1 MDDAIRLLIVDDEEP
16 FLAAIKERLEMRGF
30 AVATAPGGAEAL
42 ALCAEDKFD
51 LALVDLKMPG
61 MDGKELLTRLKA
73 AHQFLEVIILTGHGS
88 LGSAVEC
95 AKLGAFSYL
104 PKPYELE
111 ELLLVLRDAY
121 AQRLGR
127 KFAAMEADQQRR
139 LEKLLDA
146 AQHES
151 PLGILRR
158 MRELDDGRR

>member
-1 MDDAIRLLIVDDEEP
+1 MDNAIRLLVVDDEAP
-16 FLAAIKERLEMRGF
+16 FLEALKERLEMRGF

-42 ALCAEDKFD
+42 ALCVDDKFD
-51 LALVDLKMPG
+51 LALVDLRMPG
-61 MDGKELLTRLKA
+61 MDGKELLSRLKA
-73 AHQFLEVIILTGHGS
+73 AHEFLEVIILTGHGS

-121 AQRLGR
+121 AQRLRG
-127 KFAAMEADQQRR
+127 KFAALEAAQQKR
-139 LEKLLDA
+139 LEQLIEA

>member
-1 MDDAIRLLIVDDEEP
+1 MEDSIRILVVDDEAP

-30 AVATAPGGAEAL
+30 AVATASGGAEAL
-42 ALCAEDKFD
+42 ALCAADRFD
-51 LALVDLKMPG
+51 LALVDLRMPG
-61 MDGKELLTRLKA
+61 MDGKDLLSQLKA
-73 AHQFLEVIILTGHGS
+73 AHEFLEVIILTGHGS

-95 AKLGAFSYL
+95 TKLGAFSYL

-111 ELLLVLRDAY
+111 DLLLVLRDAY
-121 AQRLGR
+121 VERLRR
-127 KFAAMEADQQRR
+127 KFAAMEADQQKR
-139 LEKLLDA
+139 LEKLMEA

>member
-1 MDDAIRLLIVDDEEP
+1 MDEPIRLLIVDDEEP
-16 FLAAIKERLEMRGF
+16 FVAALQERLALRGF

-42 ALCAEDKFD
+42 ALCADDRFD

-61 MDGKELLTRLKA
+61 MDGQELLTRLKA
-73 AHQFLEVIILTGHGS
+73 AHEFLEVVILTAHGT

-104 PKPYELE
+104 AKPCEMEQLLE
-111 ELLLVLRDAY
+111 VLRDAY
-121 AQRLGR
+121 AQRLRR
-127 KFAAMEADQQRR
+127 KFAALEQTQQRR
-139 LEKLLDA
+139 LQELMDA
-146 AQHES
+146 AAHES